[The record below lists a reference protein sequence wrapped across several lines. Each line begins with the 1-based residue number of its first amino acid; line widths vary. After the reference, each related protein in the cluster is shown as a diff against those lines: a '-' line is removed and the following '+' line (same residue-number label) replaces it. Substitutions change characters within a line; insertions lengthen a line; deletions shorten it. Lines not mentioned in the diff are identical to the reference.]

1 MFAFSWPL
9 TTYPDWQIDPGSY
22 HCSLAVD
29 MFGADANGLGLSRWY
44 NMIQSEQHT
53 YQEEHF

>member
-1 MFAFSWPL
+1 
-9 TTYPDWQIDPGSY
+9 
-22 HCSLAVD
+22 
-29 MFGADANGLGLSRWY
+29 MFGADANGVGLSRWY